1 MSLLSLNNVSFG
13 YRENHLIFENIS
25 FDVNPGEVF
34 CIIGPNGCGKSTL
47 IDCVL
52 GINQPQ
58 TGSIMVSGHNMKN
71 LKPREFAQHI
81 AYVPQSHTKTFPYT
95 VLDVVV
101 MGRTFATKMFSSP
114 SETQRNRARASLKQ
128 VGLQGFEERLYTEL
142 SGGELQLVLIAR
154 ALTQESE
161 LMVMDEPT
169 AHLDFRHELTVME
182 IIALLVKE
190 KGLSIIMATHYLNQ
204 AFYLE
209 NAGVKTRVAL
219 MNQGSFDTIGTPT
232 EVLTEKKLQNVFR
245 IITTIGTTVA
255 DGTTRKY
262 IVPLRNQH

>member
-1 MSLLSLNNVSFG
+1 MTLLFVHDVSFG
-13 YRENHLIFENIS
+13 YHTHQLIFEHIS
-25 FDVNPGEVF
+25 FEVKPSEVF

-47 IDCVL
+47 IDCIL
-52 GINQPQ
+52 GINQSKSG
-58 TGSIMVSGHNMKN
+58 TIEVSGQNLKN
-71 LKPREFAQHI
+71 LKSREFAQHI

-101 MGRTFATKMFSSP
+101 MGRTFDTKIFSSP
-114 SETQRNRARASLKQ
+114 SEKQRNRARASLDQ
-128 VGLQGFEERLYTEL
+128 VGLNGFEDRLYTEL

-161 LMVMDEPT
+161 ILVMDEPT
-169 AHLDFRHELTVME
+169 AHLDFRHELMVME
-182 IIALLVKE
+182 IITMLVKE

-209 NAGVKTRVAL
+209 NAGVQTRVAL
-219 MNQGSFDTIGTPT
+219 MDQGGFDTIGTPS
-232 EVLTEKKLQNVFR
+232 EVLTKEKLQEVFK
-245 IITTIGTTVA
+245 IITTLGTTVE
-255 DGTTRKY
+255 DGTRRKY

>member
-1 MSLLSLNNVSFG
+1 MSLLSVKNISFG
-13 YRENHLIFENIS
+13 YREKQLIFENIS
-25 FDVNPGEVF
+25 FEVKPGEVF

-47 IDCVL
+47 VDCIL
-52 GINQPQ
+52 GINQPKDG
-58 TGSIMVSGHNMKN
+58 TIEVSGRNLKNM
-71 LKPREFAQHI
+71 KPREFAQHI

-101 MGRTFATKMFSSP
+101 MGRTFETKVFSSP
-114 SETQRNRARASLKQ
+114 NETQRNCARASLNQ
-128 VGLQGFEERLYTEL
+128 VGLKGFEDRLYTEL

-154 ALTQESE
+154 ALTQESQ
-161 LMVMDEPT
+161 LLVMDEPT
-169 AHLDFRHELTVME
+169 AHLDFRHELMVLE
-182 IIALLVKE
+182 IITMLAKE

-219 MNQGSFDTIGTPT
+219 MNHGGFDTIGTAT
-232 EVLTEKKLQNVFR
+232 EVLTKEKLQHVFK

-255 DGTTRKY
+255 DGSTRKY